1 MKQIIL
7 LVTLFFFINLPIQ
20 DVSAQRKYELE
31 KLPPTINTAQFD
43 EIAPIA
49 SIDGSSL
56 YFTRVGYPDFEK
68 TLIEKGEDLSYK
80 LTNQEYMSHL
90 SKIYSK
96 IARQPIYNPVKSSFN
111 QDIWVASGSKGN
123 FTKVIHPGYPL
134 NNALPNSVSSLT
146 PSGNELIVLN
156 QFVEEGGMKKGF
168 SIIRKTQD
176 NSWSFPEPVGIEN
189 YYNFGTDVSMNLS
202 QDGSVLILAMQRDD
216 SYGQSDLYICHR
228 TGHNTWSEPKNM
240 GRSVNS
246 SRQETTPFLSE
257 DKTRLFFSS
266 NRRGAKGSS
275 DIFMLIREG
284 DSWTKWSKPRRFK
297 SPINS
302 KSDDSQP
309 FFNSATG
316 YLYFTS
322 NRDGSSDIFRVKIA
336 PPMPVG
342 ITIKGKIINT
352 KTGQP
357 MYANIKSGLANND
370 LYKNVYVSEDGSF
383 EITVPKG
390 VSFTLVAERPG
401 YIGEKEIVYYRSDYV
416 YFKDKHL
423 DLKMAPVEAGTK
435 IDLDPIYFTQ
445 STAEIKKESYPAL
458 DKLGDFL
465 RGNYFITIR
474 ISGHT
479 DNQGDKPALARLSEE
494 RAEAVKHYLIYTG
507 RINPLRIEAVGLGHT
522 EPVTDNSTDELRK
535 LNRRVEVEIIR
546 VHEPEMSRQGSEK
559 KND

>member
-7 LVTLFFFINLPIQ
+7 LLTLCCCIALPIRE
-20 DVSAQRKYELE
+20 VSAQKKYLLE
-31 KLPPTINTAQFD
+31 KLPPSINTDQFD

-49 SIDGSSL
+49 SIHGDNL

-68 TLIEKGEDLSYK
+68 TLIENGEDLSYK
-80 LTNQEYMSHL
+80 LTNQEYMNYL

-96 IARQPIYNPVKSSFN
+96 IAHQHIPNPVNSGFN
-111 QDIWVASGSKGN
+111 QDIWVASGDAGN

-176 NSWSFPEPVGIEN
+176 DSWSFPEPVGIEN
-189 YYNFGTDVSMNLS
+189 YYNSGTDVSMNVS
-202 QDGSVLILAMQRDD
+202 QDGSVLILAMQRGD
-216 SYGQSDLYICHR
+216 SYGKSDLYICHR
-228 TGHNTWSEPKNM
+228 TGPNSWSTPQNM

-257 DKTRLFFSS
+257 DKKRLFFSS
-266 NRRGAKGSS
+266 DRRGAKGGN
-275 DIFMLIREG
+275 DIFMLMRKG
-284 DSWTKWSKPRRFK
+284 DSWTEWSKPRRFK

-336 PPMPVG
+336 PAQPVG
-342 ITIKGKIINT
+342 ITIKGKIINS
-352 KTGQP
+352 KTGKA
-357 MYANIKSGLANND
+357 MAANIKSGLANNE
-370 LYKNVYVSEDGSF
+370 LYRNVYVSEDGSF
-383 EITVPKG
+383 EVTIPKG
-390 VSFTLVAERPG
+390 VQFTLVAERPG
-401 YIGEKEIVYYRSDYV
+401 YIGQKDTVYYRSDYV

-423 DLKMAPVEAGTK
+423 DLKMAPIEAGEK

-445 STAEIKKESYPAL
+445 SKAEIKEASYPAL
-458 DKLGDFL
+458 DKLASFL
-465 RGNYFITIR
+465 RENYFITIR
-474 ISGHT
+474 VSGHT
-479 DNQGDKPALARLSEE
+479 DNRGDKPALARLSEE
-494 RAEAVKHYLIYTG
+494 RAEAIKHYLIYSG
-507 RINPLRIEAVGLGHT
+507 RINPLRIETVGLGHT
-522 EPVTDNSTDELRK
+522 QPVTDNSTEELRK

-546 VHEPEMSRQGSEK
+546 VHEPEMSQQGGERK
-559 KND
+559 ID